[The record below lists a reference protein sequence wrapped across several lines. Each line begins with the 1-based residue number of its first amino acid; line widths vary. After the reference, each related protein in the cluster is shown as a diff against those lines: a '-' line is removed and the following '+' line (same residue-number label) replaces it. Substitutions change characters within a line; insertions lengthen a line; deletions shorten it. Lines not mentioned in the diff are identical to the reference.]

1 MKRLTTQ
8 INQDK
13 AIESLKQ
20 SGGDIQSACKH
31 AIIGRTQFYHWIN
44 HDDEFKERVVDVY
57 TRLIR
62 FVKKS
67 KVEEMVS
74 KHPDKLDQLL
84 AIFNKKL
91 NRITTN

>member
-1 MKRLTTQ
+1 MKRLTTE

-13 AIESLKQ
+13 VIECLKQ
-20 SGGDIQSACKH
+20 SGGHVRLACKN
-31 AIIGRTQFYHWIN
+31 AIIGPTQFYYWIN
-44 HDDEFKERVVDVY
+44 HDDEFKERVNDVY
-57 TRLIR
+57 SRLIR